1 MFLCVFIS
9 TPCKPLHIYIL
20 HSRLWIWF
28 PFRLVCDP
36 KLWIRI
42 SHLAPH
48 WNVIFHCHL
57 LFIADN
63 QCVHWNY
70 LHTQEFLASHDNNFA
85 ITCFPVMID
94 VAPVAVY
101 RRNLSANRKF
111 CSHCNAPRL
120 MQCHYFLVWWKSF
133 HFEYDEN
140 LQENVISVSILA
152 TSFPANVKLFRS
164 LLRCG
169 NDFVQRKHYHFSCE
183 YTNISGFTVQC
194 TVHIRHMT
202 ALYWVNNTFSNI

>member
-1 MFLCVFIS
+1 MNSFAVWRDHFRVLVSMFLCVFIS

-111 CSHCNAPRL
+111 CSVCNAPRL
-120 MQCHYFLVWWKSF
+120 MQCHYFWFDGKVF
-133 HFEYDEN
+133 
-140 LQENVISVSILA
+140 IL
-152 TSFPANVKLFRS
+152 
-164 LLRCG
+164 
-169 NDFVQRKHYHFSCE
+169 
-183 YTNISGFTVQC
+183 
-194 TVHIRHMT
+194 
-202 ALYWVNNTFSNI
+202 NTTKICKKM

>member
-1 MFLCVFIS
+1 MNSFAGWRDHFRVLVSMFLCIFIS
-9 TPCKPLHIYIL
+9 TPCKPLHIYIP

-70 LHTQEFLASHDNNFA
+70 LHTQEFLSSHDNNFA
-85 ITCFPVMID
+85 ITCDDWCCSSSCIPSKSKRKSKILLSLQCSTVD
-94 VAPVAVY
+94 AVPLFFGLMEKFSFWI
-101 RRNLSANRKF
+101 RRKF
-111 CSHCNAPRL
+111 ARKCNHCVN
-120 MQCHYFLVWWKSF
+120 FG
-133 HFEYDEN
+133 N
-140 LQENVISVSILA
+140 IISC
-152 TSFPANVKLFRS
+152 K
-164 LLRCG
+164 
-169 NDFVQRKHYHFSCE
+169 CE
-183 YTNISGFTVQC
+183 AF
-194 TVHIRHMT
+194 
-202 ALYWVNNTFSNI
+202 